1 MSLLRVLLDGDH
13 SESKHFLNLLS
24 FSPCFHPFLYRKS
37 RIVYRMVDI
46 HTLPSP
52 ASSPSFNSTDLPPQ
66 PSRKRQRSRSMQS
79 DTSSSSAK
87 RTVSDGSPLDGIV
100 QSSRDDQLSSLSLTD
115 YTQDIDAY
123 MAEQGEAEIPTVISL
138 KPAPIDCSA
147 TLVSM
152 PPQLIPPQEK
162 HAFVEKGIRR
172 KMEVGETWYL
182 VSRDWWK
189 RWQKACT
196 GSVDKEGPV
205 TEGQLGPV
213 NNSSLLDAFGN
224 LHASL
229 AEGVDVEYVPEDVWK
244 SFVSW

>member
-1 MSLLRVLLDGDH
+1 
-13 SESKHFLNLLS
+13 
-24 FSPCFHPFLYRKS
+24 
-37 RIVYRMVDI
+37 
-46 HTLPSP
+46 
-52 ASSPSFNSTDLPPQ
+52 
-66 PSRKRQRSRSMQS
+66 MQS

-100 QSSRDDQLSSLSLTD
+100 HSPRDDQLSSLSLTD

-123 MAEQGEAEIPTVISL
+123 MAEQGEAEIPAVISFEL
-138 KPAPIDCSA
+138 SPVDCSV
-147 TLVSM
+147 TFSSM
-152 PPQLIPPQEK
+152 PPQEK
-162 HAFVEKGIRR
+162 TSFVEKGMSG
-172 KMEVGETWYL
+172 KMVVGETWYL

-196 GSVDKEGPV
+196 GSIDKEGGV

-213 NNSSLLDAFGN
+213 NNSGLLDAFGN
-224 LHASL
+224 LHSSL